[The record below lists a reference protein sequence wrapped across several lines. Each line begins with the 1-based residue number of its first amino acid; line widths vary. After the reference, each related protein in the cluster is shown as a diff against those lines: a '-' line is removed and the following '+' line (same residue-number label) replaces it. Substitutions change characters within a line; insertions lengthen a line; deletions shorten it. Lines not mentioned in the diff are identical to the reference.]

1 MYTRRARL
9 TLAVFLA
16 CLVVMFGGLAAESA
30 NATPGPRT
38 VPPVRPWTPALLHQI
53 ETWPHSEVAACIAV
67 TPMGLRVE
75 VPNERHF
82 AIAAAPDLALPENL
96 GRIRVVVAKTGGGAK
111 WFIRL
116 YGALREPD
124 RQLTVAIAQDEES
137 TGERVFEMD
146 PRMRTRPE
154 APVQLQL
161 GVEGEPG
168 AYAVFQTVEF
178 LAAVQRTNRQPRKFF
193 QSGQKDLAAVEL
205 MPNLPEPYE
214 LIDWRE
220 KALAYDRLAF
230 NFKAVGEF
238 LPLIWLDDS
247 RINIDAT
254 TFGLPSY
261 VGNPNQV
268 KGVTNS
274 QEGITCIG
282 AVLGATLAGIDK
294 SRQEHDYVSMCEAW
308 FNTANGMD
316 LVLNRQRDFGGGSF
330 WYELFPNIVFY
341 GLADR
346 YPDKPRFGEI
356 LRVTADRWRQVCIDL
371 ADSNGTPQFNHLS
384 YDFRNRRPVNNGR
397 WREPDSAAGVAW
409 LQYAAWMRFRDP
421 KYLDAAN
428 KCIQFLQSQ
437 QSNPYYE
444 VLLPF
449 GTLVA
454 ARLSAEHGRDYDMDR
469 FLNWCFG
476 VSDCRGGWGVTV
488 GRWGAYDCDG
498 LVGSIDNRGGYAFAM
513 NTFAQ
518 AGALV
523 PVARY
528 HPVYAR
534 AIGKWMLNLVNS
546 SRLFYPGALP
556 EGHETSAFW
565 KGDPEHAIAYEG
577 LRYEWQGKRPCATG
591 DPVAMNWGPKTDLG
605 LYGSSYAGMLA
616 AIVRPTNVPRI
627 LQLDCLATDFFHDK
641 AWPTFLCFNPYP
653 EARAFEFQ
661 VGAGL
666 SDIYDA
672 VSQRFQQRNV
682 RGVARLSLPADS
694 AAVLVVAPAGGKLT
708 HAGNKVLVNGIVVNY
723 NAPENIPSE

>member
-1 MYTRRARL
+1 MNTQPARPTL
-9 TLAVFLA
+9 TAFLTYV
-16 CLVVMFGGLAAESA
+16 VVMFGGLAAEPA
-30 NATPGPRT
+30 NAAPGT
-38 VPPVRPWTPALLHQI
+38 EIVPSMRPWTSALLHQI
-53 ETWPHSEVAACIAV
+53 EAWPHSETAACIAAA
-67 TPMGLRVE
+67 PAGLRVQ
-75 VPNERHF
+75 VPKGRQF
-82 AIAAAPDLALPENL
+82 AIAAASDLALPENL
-96 GRIRVVVAKTGGGAK
+96 GRIRMAVGEAGGGAK
-111 WFIRL
+111 WFVRI
-116 YGALREPD
+116 YGTLREHD
-124 RQLTVAIAQDEES
+124 RNLTVAIAEGEEWS
-137 TGERVFEMD
+137 GERVFELD

-168 AYAVFQTVEF
+168 AYAVFRAVEF
-178 LAAVQRTNRQPRKFF
+178 LPAVQRLNRGPRKFF
-193 QSGQKDLAAVEL
+193 QKGQKDVAAVEL

-230 NFKAVGEF
+230 SFKAAGEF

-247 RINIDAT
+247 RINFDAT

-261 VGNPNQV
+261 VGNPNQA

-294 SRQEHDYVSMCEAW
+294 TRQEHDYVAMCEAW
-308 FNTANGMD
+308 FNRANGMD

-330 WYELFPNIVFY
+330 WYELFPHIAFY

-356 LRVTADRWRQVCIDL
+356 LRVTADKWCQVCLDL
-371 ADSNGTPQFNHLS
+371 ADSDGIPQFDHLS
-384 YDFRNRRPVNNGR
+384 YDFRSRQPVDNGR
-397 WREPDSAAGVAW
+397 WREPDAAAGVAW
-409 LQYAAWMRFRDP
+409 LQYAAWMKLRDP

-428 KCIQFLQSQ
+428 KCIRFLQSQ
-437 QSNPYYE
+437 KSNPYYE

-454 ARLSAEHGRDYDMDR
+454 ARLNAEHGRNYDLDR
-469 FLNWCFG
+469 MLNWCFG
-476 VSDCRGGWGVTV
+476 VSDCRGGWGVTL

-546 SRLFYPGALP
+546 SRLFYPGALA

-661 VGAGL
+661 VGAQM

-672 VSQRFQQRNV
+672 VSGRFLQRNV
-682 RGVARLSLPADS
+682 HKTVQLSLPADS

-708 HAGNKVLVNGIVVNY
+708 YVGNKVLIYGVVVNY
-723 NAPENIPSE
+723 TAPGSIRSN